1 MLKLL
6 IANIR
11 AVYLGTTISAIRRH
25 TVSMHF

>member
-6 IANIR
+6 IAIR
-11 AVYLGTTISAIRRH
+11 AVYLGIIISAIRRH